1 MSQDLP
7 PIDPPPP
14 ESAPVKPGMARA
26 RLPFESD
33 EAIRRRG
40 AGQTA
45 AWLYAT
51 GAIALVAL
59 AGYMAFVEG
68 VAPTDPRVWAPAAVG
83 VWFVVRAVMTAS
95 RR

>member
-1 MSQDLP
+1 MSQEQPDAPVP
-7 PIDPPPP
+7 PD
-14 ESAPVKPGMARA
+14 STPVKPGMART

-40 AGQTA
+40 AGQTG

-51 GAIALVAL
+51 GAIALVGL
-59 AGYMAFVEG
+59 AGYMALVQS
-68 VAPTDPRVWAPAAVG
+68 VNPTDPRVWAPAAVG
-83 VWFVVRAVMTAS
+83 IWFVVRAVMTAS

>member
-1 MSQDLP
+1 MSAEEP
-7 PIDPPPP
+7 PKPAEPD
-14 ESAPVKPGMARA
+14 STPVKPGMART

-40 AGQTA
+40 AGQTT

-51 GAIALVAL
+51 GAIALVGL
-59 AGYMAFVEG
+59 AGYMAFIENV
-68 VAPTDPRVWAPAAVG
+68 VPTDPRVWAPAAVG
-83 VWFVVRAVMTAS
+83 VWFVARAVMTAS